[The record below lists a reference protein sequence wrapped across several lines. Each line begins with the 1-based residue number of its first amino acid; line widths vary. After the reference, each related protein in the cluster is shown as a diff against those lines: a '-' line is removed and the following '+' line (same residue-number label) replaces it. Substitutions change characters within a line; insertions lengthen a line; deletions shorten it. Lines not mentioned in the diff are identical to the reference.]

1 MQKTRTLIVE
11 DDNSA
16 ADLLKMI
23 IEEHFNNIEI
33 IAFTNNIQD
42 SIDVI
47 ESEKPEL
54 VLLDMELPDGYGF
67 EVLEKVQY
75 RNFEFVCI
83 TAHNKYAIKAFELS
97 ALHYLLKPVTYE
109 SLKVAFERFKHN
121 ANFKILNKRIEVLKN
136 NLTQENNKIMLPT
149 GNGLEIFNL
158 DEIIR
163 FEADDNYSIIYFN
176 GNRKYMIVTKTLSVL
191 DSALSDCGF
200 FRVHRKY
207 LVNMKYLKKF
217 VKNRRNPSLILT
229 DGAEIPIA
237 DSKYNDFIET
247 LAQTVKLI

>member
-1 MQKTRTLIVE
+1 MSKTRTIIVE
-11 DDNSA
+11 DDNNA

-23 IEEHFNNIEI
+23 IEEHFDNIEI
-33 IAFTNNIQD
+33 IAFTNNVQD
-42 SIDVI
+42 TIDVI

-67 EVLEKVQY
+67 EVLEKVQF

-83 TAHNKYAIKAFELS
+83 TAFDKYALKAFELS

-109 SLKVAFERFKHN
+109 NLKVALERYKHN

-136 NLTQENNKIMLPT
+136 NLAHDNNKIMLTT
-149 GNGLEIFNL
+149 GTGLEIFDLN
-158 DEIIR
+158 EIIR

-176 GNRKYMIVTKTLSVL
+176 GNRKYIIVTKSLSVL
-191 DSALSDCGF
+191 ESALSDSGF

-207 LVNMKYLKKF
+207 LVNMKYVKKF
-217 VKNRRNPSLILT
+217 IKNRRNPAVIMT
-229 DGAEIPIA
+229 DGAEIPIS
-237 DSKYNDFIET
+237 DSKNNDFLET
-247 LAQTVKLI
+247 LEQTVKLI